1 MKTPKNYKNAIE
13 ELEALKEK
21 MSGPMSDLDVLIKDV
36 ERAEFL
42 IQWCNERLDAIE
54 SQVVDIL
61 DGEEE

>member
-1 MKTPKNYKNAIE
+1 MKTPKNYKSAVE

-21 MSGPMSDLDVLIKDV
+21 MSGPMSDLDLLIKDV

-42 IQWCNERLDAIE
+42 IQWCNERLDSIE